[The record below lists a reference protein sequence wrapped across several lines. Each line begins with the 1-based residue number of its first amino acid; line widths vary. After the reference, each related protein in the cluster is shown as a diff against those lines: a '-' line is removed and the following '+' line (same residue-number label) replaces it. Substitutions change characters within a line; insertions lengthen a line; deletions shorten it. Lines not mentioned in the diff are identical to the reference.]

1 MLKNPLF
8 HVFLISM
15 VPLIELRGG
24 IIWGAGAGLG
34 LWENMIAC
42 IIGNM
47 IPIPFILLFIR
58 KVLEWMKGVP
68 KLNKIA
74 VWIEAK
80 ADKNKHKV
88 TKYATWGLVVFV
100 GIPLPGTGAWTGA
113 LVAAMLNMRLKY
125 ALPAIFAG
133 VVLASVIMSLGAYGL
148 VSAFSVFN

>member
-8 HVFLISM
+8 HVFLISI

-68 KLNKIA
+68 KLDKIA

-80 ADKNKHKV
+80 ADKNKNRV
-88 TKYATWGLVVFV
+88 TKYATWGLVLFV
-100 GIPLPGTGAWTGA
+100 GIPLPGTGA
-113 LVAAMLNMRLKY
+113 
-125 ALPAIFAG
+125 
-133 VVLASVIMSLGAYGL
+133 
-148 VSAFSVFN
+148 SAR